1 MSKDLKISKTFLL
14 QKFFLNLFEFFL
26 LPQVAPLLA
35 TKVTEEQKFLWVKEF
50 FIDKLGKRRDGTRK
64 AKKNLA
70 YFQCGL

>member
-14 QKFFLNLFEFFL
+14 QNFFLNLFEFFL

-35 TKVTEEQKFLWVKEF
+35 TKVTEERKFLWVKEF

>member
-26 LPQVAPLLA
+26 LLQVAPLLA